1 LIARWKGDD
10 MNSVK
15 ANGARKLQAY
25 VFLTLIV
32 VFVVFAVLSI
42 FVMPQ
47 AISQALGIDRT
58 YLSWGLIVLLGVVA
72 FVCTSWANALK
83 KKPGAGKK

>member
-1 LIARWKGDD
+1 MDTA
-10 MNSVK
+10 K
-15 ANGARKLQAY
+15 ANSRRKLQAY
-25 VFLTLIV
+25 VFLALV
-32 VFVVFAVLSI
+32 VAFVVFAVVSI
-42 FVMPQ
+42 FIMPVS
-47 AISQALGIDRT
+47 ISRALGIDQT

>member
-1 LIARWKGDD
+1 
-10 MNSVK
+10 MNTAK
-15 ANGARKLQAY
+15 ANGRRKLQAY
-25 VFLTLIV
+25 VLLALVV
-32 VFVVFAVLSI
+32 VFVVFAVVSI

-72 FVCTSWANALK
+72 FICTSWANALK